1 MKNLFSILAMGLS
14 LSLYA
19 GHHEEGEKDAF
30 MHENNFVYIS
40 TYTQPA
46 GGNPERL
53 KKSLLKNLD
62 TLEANGYNT
71 CGMLRHQFGGGRSF
85 LTYCYF
91 DSWEQF
97 AEINDSNNPVAGDG
111 PRQLY
116 GDHTDKLAAVV
127 VRNLTKQTPYVL
139 EAKYSFGPYL
149 TDNERRANAKKL
161 FDAYD
166 RAFGGC
172 NMAEHVWGPEFTWN
186 FYCGYDNYADF
197 ANKVAAIS
205 EIHEKELA
213 DTKLDILDHSDHLM
227 TRVAR

>member
-1 MKNLFSILAMGLS
+1 M
-14 LSLYA
+14 
-19 GHHEEGEKDAF
+19 
-30 MHENNFVYIS
+30 
-40 TYTQPA
+40 
-46 GGNPERL
+46 
-53 KKSLLKNLD
+53 D
-62 TLEANGYNT
+62 TTA

-166 RAFGGC
+166 RAFGGVQHGL
-172 NMAEHVWGPEFTWN
+172 NTSGGQSLHGIFT
-186 FYCGYDNYADF
+186 AAMTTMLIF

-205 EIHEKELA
+205 AIHEKELA

-227 TRVAR
+227 TRVASVSDLISLTRGVSKPLFFFTYQAQTKLARS